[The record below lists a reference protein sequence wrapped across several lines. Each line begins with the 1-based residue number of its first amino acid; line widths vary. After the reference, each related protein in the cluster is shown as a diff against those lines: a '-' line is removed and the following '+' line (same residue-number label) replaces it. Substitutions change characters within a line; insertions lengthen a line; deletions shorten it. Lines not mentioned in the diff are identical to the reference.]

1 MQTMLIELERAGG
14 AIFLVNPAAIV
25 AVTRDSTA
33 GERLV
38 TVNDSIAV
46 AEGSYDKLL
55 KLLSP
60 DKRG

>member
-1 MQTMLIELERAGG
+1 MQAMLIELERAGG
-14 AIFLVNPAAIV
+14 AMFLVNPTAIV
-25 AVTRDSTA
+25 AVTRDST